1 MFDDYLH
8 IVLVGSP
15 SMRREW
21 IEILHGSMDERAEI
35 GLPPC
40 GGSGLKLEIR
50 GDYNLHF
57 SGSPSMRRE
66 WIEIPERCGNK
77 HLVWSPSMRREW
89 IEIYCKGD
97 MVPDFTTSP
106 SMRREWIEILV

>member
-1 MFDDYLH
+1 M
-8 IVLVGSP
+8 
-15 SMRREW
+15 
-21 IEILHGSMDERAEI
+21 
-35 GLPPC
+35 
-40 GGSGLKLEIR
+40 KLEIR